1 MKTMKMNI
9 HFEICLRYLRS
20 LTDKLFILLYNIYII
35 YIIMYFER
43 LCYDSK
49 GKCNLK
55 CKIRANENAQFNQ
68 ILIDI
73 ILFKILGSVSFGYRN

>member
-1 MKTMKMNI
+1 
-9 HFEICLRYLRS
+9 
-20 LTDKLFILLYNIYII
+20 
-35 YIIMYFER
+35 MYFER

-55 CKIRANENAQFNQ
+55 CKIRANKNAQFNQ

-73 ILFKILGSVSFGYRN
+73 ILFKILGSVSFSYRNEFIQQ